1 MLIVLLV
8 LVLGPSLLAV
18 AAILAFD
25 PAPTSL
31 PLRRIASLRPIPG
44 LRTHGR

>member
-18 AAILAFD
+18 AAIRAFD

-31 PLRRIASLRPIPG
+31 PLRRIASLRRFSPV
-44 LRTHGR
+44 RTHGR